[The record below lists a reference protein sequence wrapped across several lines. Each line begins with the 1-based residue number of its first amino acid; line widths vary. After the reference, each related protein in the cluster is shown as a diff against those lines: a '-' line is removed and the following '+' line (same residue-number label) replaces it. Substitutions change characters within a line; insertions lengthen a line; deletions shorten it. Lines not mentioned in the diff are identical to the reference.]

1 MFLAL
6 RVLLRLSMCEKVP
19 GFPILKVCWFEIR
32 KKSLTLTH
40 IKFYESWLNIY
51 RKYGVDVMTV

>member
-1 MFLAL
+1 
-6 RVLLRLSMCEKVP
+6 MCEKVP
-19 GFPILKVCWFEIR
+19 GFPIILKVCWFEIQ

-51 RKYGVDVMTV
+51 RKHGVDVMTVL